1 MNFKNLQTT
10 KVNAKDTY
18 VLSPMKG
25 LNLPVF

>member
-1 MNFKNLQTT
+1 MKSKILETT
-10 KVNAKDTY
+10 KVNAKDRY